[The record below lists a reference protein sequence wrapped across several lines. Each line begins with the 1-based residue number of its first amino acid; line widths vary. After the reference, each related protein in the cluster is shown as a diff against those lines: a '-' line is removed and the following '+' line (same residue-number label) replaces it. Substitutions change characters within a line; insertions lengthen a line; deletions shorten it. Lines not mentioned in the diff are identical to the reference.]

1 MADNQQQNG
10 SQQFENAADAQQ
22 QQQHL
27 NGTAENSTTNNDSG
41 QFECV
46 RDDDRKIFVGGLK
59 GETTEKD
66 LSEHFGQF
74 GEIENINVKVDAAT
88 GRARGFAFIVYKTM
102 EGLDNALACTNHV
115 INDKKIDPK
124 KAKARHV
131 KLFVGGLSPDLT
143 DDDIKDYFKRYAPLV
158 NAEMPYD
165 KVKNQRKGF
174 CFVTFDCMQA
184 VTEILKTPKH
194 VINGKQVD
202 VKKAAL
208 KVEPYG
214 MMPGASGPMR
224 GMRGNVR
231 GRGGRGGFL
240 PQSGYAPGAPGYG
253 YGGYDYYNQ
262 YTGYSPDYSYSYG
275 YPSYGAGAGA
285 DYQYGGYEPPA
296 PRGVH
301 GNRGGKDFPQ
311 RKPVKTSA

>member
-27 NGTAENSTTNNDSG
+27 NGTSENSTTNNDSG

-158 NAEMPYD
+158 NAEMPFD

-231 GRGGRGGFL
+231 GRGGRGG
-240 PQSGYAPGAPGYG
+240 
-253 YGGYDYYNQ
+253 YDYYNQ